1 MLPKIEHPIYEIDL
15 KSINKTVK
23 FRPFLVKEEKILL
36 MALEA
41 NEEAAIIN
49 AIRQI
54 IQNCVLEPS
63 DFNIDELAVYDLE
76 LFFIK
81 LRAYSMGEVI
91 ETKYTC
97 QNVASEGG
105 DKCGNLMDVNVNLFE
120 VNLSNTNTNSIIKF
134 TDKIGV
140 KMKYP
145 NINSLQQMSEINFSE
160 SVKNVIDFIY
170 DCVDYAFDENQ
181 TYPRKEISLEEF
193 TEFVENMS
201 KNDFDK
207 FEMFF
212 TSLPKL
218 SHTIE
223 KTCTRCNFEHK
234 IVLEGIGDF
243 FE

>member
-1 MLPKIEHPIYEIDL
+1 MLPKIEHPIYEIEL

-41 NEEAAIIN
+41 NEEMAMIN

-63 DFNIDELAVYDLE
+63 DFNIDDLAVYDLE

-81 LRAYSMGEVI
+81 LRAYSMGEII

-97 QNVASEGG
+97 QNVNVETEE
-105 DKCGNLMDVNVNLFE
+105 KCGNLMDVSINLFD
-120 VNLSNTNTNSIIKF
+120 VKLNNTNPNSIIKF

-160 SVKNVIDFIY
+160 SVKNVIDFI
-170 DCVDYAFDENQ
+170 
-181 TYPRKEISLEEF
+181 
-193 TEFVENMS
+193 
-201 KNDFDK
+201 
-207 FEMFF
+207 
-212 TSLPKL
+212 
-218 SHTIE
+218 
-223 KTCTRCNFEHK
+223 
-234 IVLEGIGDF
+234 
-243 FE
+243 

>member
-1 MLPKIEHPIYEIDL
+1 MLPKIEHPIHEIEL
-15 KSINKTVK
+15 SSIKKTVK

-41 NEEAAIIN
+41 NDETSMIN

-54 IQNCVLEPS
+54 IQNCVIEPQNFS
-63 DFNIDELAVYDLE
+63 VDDLAIYDLE
-76 LFFIK
+76 YFFIK
-81 LRAYSMGEVI
+81 LRAHSMGEII

-97 QNVASEGG
+97 QQVAPESGE
-105 DKCGNLMDVNVNLFE
+105 KCGNLMDVKVNLFD
-120 VNLSNTNTNSIIKF
+120 VKLKNMDCNPIIKF

-140 KMKYP
+140 KMKHP

-170 DCVDYAFDENQ
+170 DCVDSAFDENQ
-181 TYPRKEISLEEF
+181 TYAKDEISREEF
-193 TEFVENMS
+193 TEFVENMT

-207 FEMFF
+207 FEAYF

-218 SHTIE
+218 SHVIE
-223 KTCTRCNFEHK
+223 KGCSRCGFEHK

-243 FE
+243 FD

>member
-1 MLPKIEHPIYEIDL
+1 MLPKIEHPIHEIEL

-41 NEEAAIIN
+41 NEERAMIN

-54 IQNCVLEPS
+54 IENCVIEPANFKV
-63 DFNIDELAVYDLE
+63 DDLAVYDLE

-81 LRAYSMGEVI
+81 LRAYSMGEII

-97 QNVASEGG
+97 QKVTGAEGE
-105 DKCGNLMDVNVNLFE
+105 KCGNLMDVKVNLFD
-120 VNLSNTNTNSIIKF
+120 VQLKNTNNSPIIKF
-134 TDKIGV
+134 TDTVGV

-160 SVKNVIDFIY
+160 SVAHVIDFIY
-170 DCVDYAFDENQ
+170 DCVDCAFDENQ
-181 TYPRKEISLEEF
+181 TYPRDEISREEF

-201 KNDFDK
+201 KTDFDK
-207 FEMFF
+207 FETYF

-218 SHTIE
+218 SYTIE
-223 KTCTRCNFEHK
+223 KTCTKCNFEHK